1 MKRLLLMVIPL
12 SVLALSGC
20 VVVPAHGYYHGYY
33 HASAVVAVPPPVVT
47 VHAAVW

>member
-20 VVVPAHGYYHGYY
+20 VVVPAHGYYRAG
-33 HASAVVAVPPPVVT
+33 AVVAVPAPVVAVRAT
-47 VHAAVW
+47 VW